1 MLRVGL
7 TGGLA
12 SGKSTV
18 AAMLRELGAAVFDAD
33 QIVRDMYAEGGPAAE
48 AARALFGDAV
58 LRGDGTV
65 DRTRVAD
72 IVFSDPARRHALEAH
87 IHPLVR
93 AERGR
98 RFAQAEKAGAPV
110 AVAEASQIF
119 ESRTEADYDRI
130 LLVVAPE
137 DARVQRWQG
146 GGGEAEDARRRI
158 AAQLPAE
165 AARLRAHD
173 VIVNDDTLAQLR
185 ERVEE
190 LWRAWMSG
198 PPANPAPNFT

>member
-33 QIVRDMYAEGGPAAE
+33 QIVREMYAEGGPAAE
-48 AARALFGDAV
+48 VARALFGDAV
-58 LRGDGTV
+58 LRSDGTV
-65 DRTRVAD
+65 DRSRVAD

-93 AERGR
+93 AERAR
-98 RFAQAEKAGAPV
+98 KFAEAQRTGAPV
-110 AVAEASQIF
+110 AVAEASQLL
-119 ESRTEADYDRI
+119 ESKTEADYDRI

-137 DARVQRWQG
+137 EARVQRWQG
-146 GGGEAEDARRRI
+146 GGGDGEDARRRI
-158 AAQLPAE
+158 AAQLPPE

-173 VIVNDDTLAQLR
+173 IIVNDGTLSELR
-185 ERVEE
+185 ERVEAV
-190 LWRAWMSG
+190 WRAWMTGSPG
-198 PPANPAPNFT
+198 NPAPDFT